1 VHRQEGRTEKPADA
15 TGGGRGKVG
24 QAGSAHQRFSGRQT
38 RRPAMRDRD
47 QFSLG
52 GSWLVHRARP
62 CGAARDLPMALSYIL
77 CRRVLKKVSLPFR
90 GARRSPAAD
99 PGSPRPCRGLVLEL
113 NIRKLLLQ
121 NGLRVSYFL
130 IPPLPYSIF
139 SPLTASPALGVASV
153 SQWQDQLSQR
163 NFPKLPCW
171 GAGFGWGYFFPQGIR
186 KDAEEAPCGGQGM
199 GCGLG
204 QAVSFPGR

>member
-1 VHRQEGRTEKPADA
+1 
-15 TGGGRGKVG
+15 
-24 QAGSAHQRFSGRQT
+24 
-38 RRPAMRDRD
+38 MRDRD

-139 SPLTASPALGVASV
+139 SPLMASPALGVASV

-163 NFPKLPCW
+163 NFPKLLCW
-171 GAGFGWGYFFPQGIR
+171 GAGFGWGFFSPKAPGKMLR
-186 KDAEEAPCGGQGM
+186 KHPVEARGW
-199 GCGLG
+199 
-204 QAVSFPGR
+204 AVDWDRL